1 VAATGFL
8 ANVITKVST
17 SITARNLVPVTDPRN
32 ARPLTVFIELPR
44 FTSWNNN
51 VATVELVIRVLAAP
65 PGNSDAADY
74 LMTTVESLMQ
84 SDMDIIAGAP
94 SIALVGSQEIPA
106 YDLTVRAS
114 TQRN

>member
-1 VAATGFL
+1 
-8 ANVITKVST
+8 
-17 SITARNLVPVTDPRN
+17 
-32 ARPLTVFIELPR
+32 
-44 FTSWNNN
+44 
-51 VATVELVIRVLAAP
+51 
-65 PGNSDAADY
+65 
-74 LMTTVESLMQ
+74 MQ